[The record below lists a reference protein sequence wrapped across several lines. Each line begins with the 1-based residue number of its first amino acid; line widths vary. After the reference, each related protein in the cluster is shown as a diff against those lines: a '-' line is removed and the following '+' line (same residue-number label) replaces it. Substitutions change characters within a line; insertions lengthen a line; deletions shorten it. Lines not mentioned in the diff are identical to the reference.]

1 MREIRQIIVPV
12 DFQSYTDEIVEFAV
26 GIASKLAAKIIFFH
40 VVESVEYYFDF
51 IPTYL
56 TLNDEETLAHA
67 QKKMS
72 ALIEKNKET
81 LAGCTGTVSS
91 GDVVDTI
98 LEYTQDGGMD
108 LIIMGTHG
116 ARGIEKILLGSVAD
130 RVIKRAPCPTLVFK
144 PQRK

>member
-12 DFQSYTDEIVEFAV
+12 DFQSYTDEIVEFAI
-26 GIASKLAAKIIFFH
+26 GIANKLAAKVTFFH

-72 ALIEKNKET
+72 DLIEKSKKT
-81 LAGCTGTVSS
+81 WMGCTGKVSS

-98 LEYTQDGGMD
+98 LEYTQDEGMD
-108 LIIMGTHG
+108 MIIMGTHG